1 MTLCA
6 CPVCLTASSDPSCAA
21 CGWVLTAGPW
31 LGAITPDREQ
41 AFADELTRACR
52 LVDLTAA
59 ARAAAVIEPQR
70 RGTLFGLVRG
80 APATEDELSL
90 VHPRPTESDVA
101 ALTPVL
107 GWLVEA
113 GERTLT
119 VVDMDSSGIEVLELA
134 ADAVGAVRQVSTPR
148 AIAWTDLVSGLSSVS
163 EEAMFQLAGGV
174 GVLARS
180 CQLDVARADRE
191 LSASV
196 PTKRTVVLQRLSGW
210 RLPEGLAA
218 RWPDVHHVSG
228 SRDSGQLIRALAAH
242 TPLRTG
248 YHLLAVAIDSDGWTR
263 PHDVPLFPA
272 GATAIETP
280 PVTVTTEL
288 PAGAADVLVVITT
301 HRAGAAGRGFDAVR
315 VLRWLVPE
323 TDTATVEFTLNGP
336 GDVAVRGPGSMT
348 LDTAAAANLA
358 TLIDAIPEHYR
369 PPTGAV
375 DIAFAIEL
383 CGTDDEVGQRRRL
396 LADWLAEIADRTAHR
411 HGLRVAIIGYHDH
424 HGPLPRGV
432 VRVHEFDSAT
442 QRMATIVDLTASQVH
457 GADHLAPLEDALE
470 LATRLSWRTPA
481 VPRRLLIV
489 GRRAPYGDDTACPN
503 RLRWQDSLGRLRDN
517 WIDVLAVWDTP
528 PGLNPVARRGR
539 QMATVW
545 RALSLPGESRELGK
559 VTPTWLT
566 DRMRLPKSAKSTVV
580 LQFPI
585 IETIKQ
591 EFST

>member
-1 MTLCA
+1 M
-6 CPVCLTASSDPSCAA
+6 TASNDPSCPA
-21 CGWVLTAGPW
+21 CGWVLEAGPW

-70 RGTLFGLVRG
+70 RAMLLGLVRG
-80 APATEDELSL
+80 APATEDELTP
-90 VHPRPTESDVA
+90 VHRRPTESDVA
-101 ALTPVL
+101 ALTSVL

-119 VVDMDSSGIEVLELA
+119 VIDIDSSGIEVLELA
-134 ADAVGAVRQVSTPR
+134 ADAVGAVRQVGVPR
-148 AIAWTDLVSGLSSVS
+148 AVAWTDLVSGLSSVS

-180 CQLDVARADRE
+180 CLLDPARADRE
-191 LSASV
+191 LSTSV
-196 PTKRTVVLQRLSGW
+196 QSDRTVVLHRLSGW
-210 RLPEGLAA
+210 RVPDGLAA
-218 RWPDVHHVSG
+218 RLPDTHHVSG
-228 SRDSGQLIRALAAH
+228 SRDSRQLIRALAAH
-242 TPLRTG
+242 TPLRSG
-248 YHLLAVAIDSDGWTR
+248 YHLLAVAIDGDGWTR

-272 GATAIETP
+272 GAVAIETP
-280 PVTVTTEL
+280 PVTVTIEL

-301 HRAGAAGRGFDAVR
+301 HRAGAARRDFDAVR
-315 VLRWLVPE
+315 ALRWNVPD
-323 TDTATVEFTLNGP
+323 TDAAAVEFTLNGP
-336 GDVAVRGPGSMT
+336 GDVAVRGPGAMT
-348 LDTAAAANLA
+348 LDAEAAANLA
-358 TLIDAIPEHYR
+358 SLIEAIPERYR

-375 DIAFAIEL
+375 DIAFAVEL

-411 HGLRVAIIGYHDH
+411 TGLRVAIIGYHDH

-432 VRVHEFDSAT
+432 VRVHEFDSTT
-442 QRMATIVDLTASQVH
+442 QRMATIADLTASQVH
-457 GADHLAPLEDALE
+457 GADYLAPLEDALE
-470 LATRLSWRTPA
+470 LATTLSWRTPA

-503 RLRWQDSLGRLRDN
+503 RLRWQDSLDRLRDSG
-517 WIDVLAVWDTP
+517 IDVLAVWDTP

-566 DRMRLPKSAKSTVV
+566 DRMRLPKPAKSTVV

-585 IETIKQ
+585 IESIKQ